1 MSDDPQFKCNKCGG
15 TPDADSSPDGRAH
28 FPFESIPVDNQ
39 YWRKVSSHTCSYCWE
54 EWKGMEI
61 KIVNEYRLNLLE
73 RDHRKLVKKY
83 MHDFLNVD
91 GTSES
96 AGAAPEAVAAAW
108 KPEGQG

>member
-1 MSDDPQFKCNKCGG
+1 MSDETQFKCNKCGG

-28 FPFESIPVDNQ
+28 FPFEGIPVNNQ
-39 YWRKVSSHTCSYCWE
+39 YWQKVATSTCSYCWE

-91 GTSES
+91 GTSDA
-96 AGAAPEAVAAAW
+96 AGAAPAAVAEAW
-108 KPEGQG
+108 KPEG

>member
-1 MSDDPQFKCNKCGG
+1 
-15 TPDADSSPDGRAH
+15 
-28 FPFESIPVDNQ
+28 
-39 YWRKVSSHTCSYCWE
+39 
-54 EWKGMEI
+54 MEI

-73 RDHRKLVKKY
+73 RDHRKLLKKY

-91 GTSES
+91 GTSKA